1 VRLTCLLL
9 INAFNTFYGRQKETL
24 PKLLT
29 DTIHFSK
36 ALFTSICLADSM
48 PVSWMVKN
56 YEASKLMML
65 KKYAKMQHYFPHSG
79 LPCCTFFRKLLLSWC
94 WALAVVDIYAASY
107 RFRDIRGHMA
117 KMYVRNF
124 GYCPQKGRRHVGIWC
139 TIMHNFITIGC
150 TVADI
155 CPRTDCRFSV
165 THRVPV
171 V

>member
-1 VRLTCLLL
+1 M
-9 INAFNTFYGRQKETL
+9 
-24 PKLLT
+24 KLQ
-29 DTIHFSK
+29 
-36 ALFTSICLADSM
+36 
-48 PVSWMVKN
+48 SWWCW
-56 YEASKLMML
+56 

-79 LPCCTFFRKLLLSWC
+79 LPCCTFFRKLPSSWC

-107 RFRDIRGHMA
+107 RFRDIRGQVA

-165 THRVPV
+165 THRVTSSLENLEMLGNLTAV
-171 V
+171 REMSGILLKIREVAGKKSCQGKVA